1 MLALLTP
8 GAVVHAAPAA
18 EQVGTSSDAQ
28 PGIFRVPVAE
38 PTRPAVAASA
48 TYGYTEKLDGAT
60 GPGHRL
66 GGRVAGAAGL
76 LPWLNLGGVLDAR
89 YDRHSGD
96 DDGVMLGGGIAAR
109 VAGTL
114 GSLRLG
120 GELRAWVPGA
130 EEVATTFR
138 ATSLDARLLFGADL
152 GGPLLALSAGY
163 RLDRSAEAGERA
175 PRLSF
180 GDRAALG
187 LSDFDAV
194 LAGAG
199 IAVPV
204 GRVELLAELSA
215 ELLIG
220 KGAPP
225 VAASPL
231 HATAGGRLHLS
242 ERMSLELLVDASA
255 GKRPAVGPAEPL
267 VPIEPRVGGLVGWRY
282 RFVETEAAPARAR
295 PPVVAPAPKRE
306 PAPVAPVDAPFEV
319 VLTDE
324 EGAPVRGA
332 EVTIRVGDRSE
343 ALTGDDSGVYRHE
356 RIPKGAAKLAVKAPG
371 YEPFERD
378 VVVEAGK
385 SVRLPAKL
393 KSLPPPSQVRG
404 MVRSLGGQPLVAKI
418 RVDPLG
424 VETTT
429 DETGAFQVDVAPGAY
444 EVTIDAEGYES
455 QRRQVRV
462 DAQGVVI
469 LNADL
474 VRKKK

>member
-1 MLALLTP
+1 MLALLAP
-8 GAVVHAAPAA
+8 GAVVHAAP
-18 EQVGTSSDAQ
+18 VGTSSDAQ
-28 PGIFRVPVAE
+28 PGVFRVPVAE
-38 PTRPAVAASA
+38 HTRPAVAASA
-48 TYGYTEKLDGAT
+48 AYGYTEKLDGAT
-60 GPGHRL
+60 GPSHRL
-66 GGRVAGAAGL
+66 GGRVAGAVGV
-76 LPWLNLGGVLDAR
+76 LPWLNLSGLLDAR
-89 YDRHSGD
+89 YDRHAGGD
-96 DDGVMLGGGIAAR
+96 DGRMLGGSIAAR
-109 VAGTL
+109 AAGAL

-120 GELRAWVPGA
+120 GELRAFVPGA
-130 EEVATTFR
+130 EDIATTFS
-138 ATSLDARLLFGADL
+138 ATSLDARVLFAADL
-152 GGPLLALSAGY
+152 GGPVLAASAGY
-163 RLDRSAEAGERA
+163 RFDRSAEAGERA
-175 PRLSF
+175 PRLGF

-204 GRVELLAELSA
+204 GSVELLAELSA

-225 VAASPL
+225 VAESPL

-267 VPIEPRVGGLVGWRY
+267 VPIEPRVGGLVGFRY
-282 RFVETEAAPARAR
+282 RFVDKAKEPAPERPPVAAPA
-295 PPVVAPAPKRE
+295 PAPE

-324 EGAPVRGA
+324 EGVPVRGA
-332 EVTIRVGDRSE
+332 EVTVRVGDRSE
-343 ALTGDDSGVYRHE
+343 ALTGDDSGSYRHE
-356 RIPKGAAKLAVKAPG
+356 RLPKGAAKLVIKAPG

-385 SVRLPAKL
+385 SVRMPAKL
-393 KSLPPPSQVRG
+393 TSLPPPSQVRG
-404 MVRSLGGQPLVAKI
+404 IVRSLGGQALVAKI

-429 DETGAFQVDVAPGAY
+429 DAGGEFQVDVAPGVY